1 MHLQAT
7 ATAIQINDLAVLSR
21 PYWVYRDM
29 TWQQVADY
37 GGDSATGV
45 IDQRLVSVQCRHE
58 KRVYERASG
67 VFVFSDW
74 ASHGVS
80 AIAPSTRTVV
90 VPPGVNAPSTRR
102 STPQGTPRLLFV
114 GRAFERKG
122 GRELLAAV
130 ALLRRRLDVRLDIV
144 GPPPRSL
151 GLARGSNI
159 SRVATSRADGK
170 ALRRGNVVR
179 KPHISRHTALR

>member
-45 IDQRLVSVQCRHE
+45 IDQRLVSVHCRHE
-58 KRVYERASG
+58 KSVYERASG

-90 VPPGVNAPSTRR
+90 VPPGVNAPSNATSASRHAPFALRR
-102 STPQGTPRLLFV
+102 PS
-114 GRAFERKG
+114 FERKG

-130 ALLRRRLDVRLDIV
+130 ALLGGAWMYDSTSLVLPHREPRT
-144 GPPPRSL
+144 GPRE
-151 GLARGSNI
+151 
-159 SRVATSRADGK
+159 
-170 ALRRGNVVR
+170 
-179 KPHISRHTALR
+179 